1 MNFLIVF
8 LGLLL
13 LVLFFFNIKKA
24 ADILCRIIG
33 GAFFLMLYNRLIP
46 FIPLPLLG
54 VNLISSAV
62 CGTLGIGG
70 WALLICCRIFL

>member
-1 MNFLIVF
+1 MNLLIVF
-8 LGLLL
+8 LGGLLL
-13 LVLFFFNIKKA
+13 ILFFSNIKKA
-24 ADILCRIIG
+24 ANILCRIIG

-62 CGTLGIGG
+62 CGMLGICG
-70 WALLICCRIFL
+70 WVLLILCRAFL